1 MNSYIE
7 TSSNLNK
14 LKELSD
20 KLCLNNFEEEAD
32 DNNNNKIIAS
42 EINKIIDLEASKIS
56 GQKDI
61 NEKVKCYEKMFQ
73 NLKIM
78 VGQFKFC

>member
-1 MNSYIE
+1 MNSSIE

-20 KLCLNNFEEEAD
+20 KLCLNSFEEETD
-32 DNNNNKIIAS
+32 DNNNKVIAS

-56 GQKDI
+56 DQKDVD
-61 NEKVKCYEKMFQ
+61 EKVKCYEKMFQ

-78 VGQFKFC
+78 VSQFKFC

>member
-1 MNSYIE
+1 MNSSIE

-20 KLCLNNFEEEAD
+20 KLCLNNFEEETDD
-32 DNNNNKIIAS
+32 DNNKVIAS
-42 EINKIIDLEASKIS
+42 KINKIMELEAFEIDN
-56 GQKDI
+56 QKD
-61 NEKVKCYEKMFQ
+61 NAEKLKCYEKMFQ

-78 VGQFKFC
+78 VSQFKFC

>member
-1 MNSYIE
+1 MNSSIE

-20 KLCLNNFEEEAD
+20 KLCLNSFEEETD
-32 DNNNNKIIAS
+32 DNNNKIIAS

-56 GQKDI
+56 DQKDI
-61 NEKVKCYEKMFQ
+61 DEKVKCYEKMFQ

-78 VGQFKFC
+78 VSQFKFC

>member
-1 MNSYIE
+1 MNSSIE

-20 KLCLNNFEEEAD
+20 KLCLNSFEEETD
-32 DNNNNKIIAS
+32 DNNNKIIAS
-42 EINKIIDLEASKIS
+42 KINKIMELEAFEIDN
-56 GQKDI
+56 QKDNI
-61 NEKVKCYEKMFQ
+61 EKLRCYEKMFQ

-78 VGQFKFC
+78 VSQFKFC

>member
-1 MNSYIE
+1 MNSSIK

-20 KLCLNNFEEEAD
+20 KLCLNNFEEETD
-32 DNNNNKIIAS
+32 DNNKIIAS
-42 EINKIIDLEASKIS
+42 KINKIMELEAFEIDN
-56 GQKDI
+56 QKD
-61 NEKVKCYEKMFQ
+61 NAEKLRCYEKMFQ

-78 VGQFKFC
+78 VSQFKFC

>member
-1 MNSYIE
+1 MNSSIE

-20 KLCLNNFEEEAD
+20 KLCLNNFEEETD
-32 DNNNNKIIAS
+32 DKNNKIIAS

-56 GQKDI
+56 DQKDI
-61 NEKVKCYEKMFQ
+61 DEKVKCYEKMFQ

-78 VGQFKFC
+78 VSQFKFC

>member
-1 MNSYIE
+1 MNSSIE

-20 KLCLNNFEEEAD
+20 KLCLNSFEEEAD
-32 DNNNNKIIAS
+32 DDNNKIIAS
-42 EINKIIDLEASKIS
+42 KINKIMELEAFEIDN
-56 GQKDI
+56 QKD
-61 NEKVKCYEKMFQ
+61 NAEKLKCYEKMFQ

-78 VGQFKFC
+78 VSQFKFC

>member
-1 MNSYIE
+1 MNSSIE

-20 KLCLNNFEEEAD
+20 KLCLNSFEEEND
-32 DNNNNKIIAS
+32 DNNNKIVAS
-42 EINKIIDLEASKIS
+42 EINKIIESETFEINN
-56 GQKDI
+56 QKNID
-61 NEKVKCYEKMFQ
+61 EKVKCYEKMFQ

-78 VGQFKFC
+78 VSQFKFC

>member
-1 MNSYIE
+1 MNSSIE

-20 KLCLNNFEEEAD
+20 KLCLNSFEEETD
-32 DNNNNKIIAS
+32 DNNNKIIAS

-56 GQKDI
+56 DQKDVD
-61 NEKVKCYEKMFQ
+61 EKVKCYEKMFQ

-78 VGQFKFC
+78 VSQFKFC

>member
-1 MNSYIE
+1 MNSSIE

-20 KLCLNNFEEEAD
+20 KLCLNNFEEETDD
-32 DNNNNKIIAS
+32 DNNKVIAS
-42 EINKIIDLEASKIS
+42 KINKIMELEAFEIDN
-56 GQKDI
+56 QKD
-61 NEKVKCYEKMFQ
+61 NAEKLRCYEKMFQ

-78 VGQFKFC
+78 VSQFKFC

>member
-1 MNSYIE
+1 MNSSIE

-20 KLCLNNFEEEAD
+20 KLCLNNFEEETD
-32 DNNNNKIIAS
+32 DNNNKVIAS

-56 GQKDI
+56 DQKDVD
-61 NEKVKCYEKMFQ
+61 EKVKCYEKMFQ

-78 VGQFKFC
+78 VSQFKFC

>member
-1 MNSYIE
+1 MNSSIK

-32 DNNNNKIIAS
+32 DNNNKIIAS

-56 GQKDI
+56 DQKDI

>member
-1 MNSYIE
+1 MNSSIE

-20 KLCLNNFEEEAD
+20 KLCLNNFEEETD
-32 DNNNNKIIAS
+32 DNNNKIVAS
-42 EINKIIDLEASKIS
+42 EINKIIESETFEINN
-56 GQKDI
+56 QKNID
-61 NEKVKCYEKMFQ
+61 EKVKCYEKMFQ

-78 VGQFKFC
+78 VSQFKFC

>member
-1 MNSYIE
+1 MNSSVE

-20 KLCLNNFEEEAD
+20 KLCLNNFEEEPD
-32 DNNNNKIIAS
+32 DNNKVIAS
-42 EINKIIDLEASKIS
+42 KINKIMELEAFEIDN
-56 GQKDI
+56 QKD
-61 NEKVKCYEKMFQ
+61 NAEKLRCYEKMFQ

-78 VGQFKFC
+78 VSQFKFC

>member
-20 KLCLNNFEEEAD
+20 KLCLNSFEEETD
-32 DNNNNKIIAS
+32 DNNNKVIAS

-56 GQKDI
+56 DQKDVD
-61 NEKVKCYEKMFQ
+61 EKVKCYEKMFQ

-78 VGQFKFC
+78 VSQFKFC

>member
-1 MNSYIE
+1 MNSSIE

-20 KLCLNNFEEEAD
+20 KLCLNSFEEETD
-32 DNNNNKIIAS
+32 DNNNKIIAS
-42 EINKIIDLEASKIS
+42 EINKIMELEAFEIDN
-56 GQKDI
+56 QKDNI
-61 NEKVKCYEKMFQ
+61 EKLRCYEKMFQ

-78 VGQFKFC
+78 VSQFKFC

>member
-1 MNSYIE
+1 MNSSIDAN
-7 TSSNLNK
+7 TNLVK

-32 DNNNNKIIAS
+32 DNNNKIIAS

-56 GQKDI
+56 DQKDI
-61 NEKVKCYEKMFQ
+61 DEKVKCYEKMFQ

-78 VGQFKFC
+78 VSQFKFC